1 MVNKMIKLL
10 CMERDLIER
19 PKLKNEK
26 KVAIR
31 KAIESI
37 MRSSGEVNIL
47 YYHPDVIGA
56 EERWYAQID
65 TVDLRWCHIPHINA
79 KLRENKLKIKSWGVQ
94 PTTDGRLLD
103 TRFWVEEIR

>member
-37 MRSSGEVNIL
+37 LRSSGEVNVL
-47 YYHPDVIGA
+47 YYPPYHIGG
-56 EERWYAQID
+56 EEIWYAQID
-65 TVDLRWCHIPHINA
+65 TIGLCWWHIPHVNA
-79 KLRENKLKIKSWGVQ
+79 KLKENKLKIKSWGVQ

-103 TRFWVEEIR
+103 MRFWVEEIR